1 MLLMMYTSVVSVGSI
16 EDAWNRIQDL
26 RRSNQPLNIYWYDAF
41 IQGSCQEDRPD
52 EAFL

>member
-1 MLLMMYTSVVSVGSI
+1 MLLMMYMSVVSVDSI
-16 EDAWNRIQDL
+16 EDARNRIQDL
-26 RRSNQPLNIYWYDAF
+26 RRSNQPLNIYCYDAF